1 MDTHKEACVSDSRS
15 YSPEDV
21 EEAKD
26 SIRREADAVRQ
37 EFDQLREAYKP
48 VRDDGPM
55 AGWTEY
61 QQVRRSKGWPGLLF
75 VLDRLQTLIEQDD
88 QWKRGYREGL
98 RRFLT
103 DRMWEMEPRKAAP
116 DPNAEPEPTDAEKA
130 AKEKGDR
137 LLAEL
142 KAREAQKRKLRGW

>member
-1 MDTHKEACVSDSRS
+1 M
-15 YSPEDV
+15 
-21 EEAKD
+21 
-26 SIRREADAVRQ
+26 
-37 EFDQLREAYKP
+37 
-48 VRDDGPM
+48 
-55 AGWTEY
+55 
-61 QQVRRSKGWPGLLF
+61 
-75 VLDRLQTLIEQDD
+75 LDRLQTLIEQDD

-142 KAREAQKRKLRGW
+142 KARETQKRKLRGW

>member
-1 MDTHKEACVSDSRS
+1 MDTHKEACAPRP
-15 YSPEDV
+15 YSSEDV

-26 SIRREADAVRQ
+26 GIRREAEAVRQ

-55 AGWTEY
+55 AGWPES

-116 DPNAEPEPTDAEKA
+116 ALNAEPEKTAEDKA
-130 AKEKGDR
+130 LDEKIAKMRAEMKAKEAARK
-137 LLAEL
+137 
-142 KAREAQKRKLRGW
+142 KARGGW